1 MRSSKGTA
9 AWILRYRSAGR
20 CKELSIVNFPDIDRI
35 DAREIFREKRALIDQ
50 AGDPAA
56 DMPRAPRTGVTGAKD
71 YEPQKRQRP
80 LA

>member
-1 MRSSKGTA
+1 M
-9 AWILRYRSAGR
+9 
-20 CKELSIVNFPDIDRI
+20 NFPELGLI
-35 DAREIFREKRALIDQ
+35 DAREIFRGKRALIDQ
-50 AGDPAA
+50 TGDPAA